1 MECLKLNRPRLR
13 AVWGWTLAFAFA
25 AIIITAGI
33 VPVGSQTAQAT
44 FNINL
49 ADVPSPAN
57 PQVIG
62 ASAMDHLSGNGTP
75 DTFSVF
81 PRAHALATGDFNH
94 DGFQDVV
101 IGAPDTDFT
110 PQGGDL
116 RQNAGAVYVIFGRA
130 TFAASTII
138 DTNLAAA
145 LTSQPDISIFGASS
159 NDAVGFAV
167 AAGDVNGDGVDDLII
182 GAPGLDSST
191 GTPAVQLRDAGAVY
205 VIYGA
210 ANLTSRRIDLS
221 TANPVNLLITGE

>member
-13 AVWGWTLAFAFA
+13 AVWGWTLTLAFA
-25 AIIITAGI
+25 AIIITAGT

-49 ADVPSPAN
+49 GDVPSPAN

-62 ASAMDHLSGNGTP
+62 ASAQDHLSGNGTP
-75 DTFSVF
+75 DTFSTF

-94 DGFQDVV
+94 DGFQDIV
-101 IGAPDTDFT
+101 IGAPDADFT

-130 TFAASTII
+130 SFPASTII
-138 DTNLAAA
+138 DTSLAAA
-145 LTSQPDISIFGASS
+145 AASQPDISIFGASA

-167 AAGDVNGDGVDDLII
+167 AAGDVNGDGIDDLII
-182 GAPGLDSST
+182 GAPGFDS
-191 GTPAVQLRDAGAVY
+191 GTQAAPLRDA
-205 VIYGA
+205 
-210 ANLTSRRIDLS
+210 
-221 TANPVNLLITGE
+221 